1 MHVLGAN
8 YLPKAI
14 GCQSRLSSVEE
25 PPSYPLQSWHII
37 TSGISAFRVN
47 TC

>member
-14 GCQSRLSSVEE
+14 GCQSRLSSE
-25 PPSYPLQSWHII
+25 SLSIWCMW
-37 TSGISAFRVN
+37 RVGQ
-47 TC
+47 TTQVI

>member
-14 GCQSRLSSVEE
+14 SHQSRLSSVEE
-25 PPSYPLQSWHII
+25 PPYSL
-37 TSGISAFRVN
+37 
-47 TC
+47 

>member
-14 GCQSRLSSVEE
+14 GHDRLLLVSSWQATF
-25 PPSYPLQSWHII
+25 LSW
-37 TSGISAFRVN
+37 
-47 TC
+47 